1 MGFTDNPL
9 GQETNWS
16 LDVLSQCP
24 SRICMAVSSQCYQC
38 PAAFYSLPPSAFC
51 FGFTWRWRLAL
62 SLENILIAWKA
73 EKQNCQNLGYNYS
86 LIETSLYVSKN
97 CSHLA
102 MFSFK
107 EMETEKKETK
117 KACQVWPL
125 GSHWWPLGPQCQLND
140 KDGKQTSGSEGDN
153 DVDFQNGLSIK
164 GKEVSASCLTNFS
177 WAILW
182 FSFLI

>member
-16 LDVLSQCP
+16 LDALSQRP
-24 SRICMAVSSQCYQC
+24 SRICVAVSSQCYQC
-38 PAAFYSLPPSAFC
+38 PAAFYSLPPSALC

-86 LIETSLYVSKN
+86 LIETSLYISKN

-107 EMETEKKETK
+107 EMETEKKRNQESVPSVTIRK
-117 KACQVWPL
+117 SLVTFGTTVSVEWQGWKANLRQRRR
-125 GSHWWPLGPQCQLND
+125 
-140 KDGKQTSGSEGDN
+140 
-153 DVDFQNGLSIK
+153 
-164 GKEVSASCLTNFS
+164 
-177 WAILW
+177 
-182 FSFLI
+182 